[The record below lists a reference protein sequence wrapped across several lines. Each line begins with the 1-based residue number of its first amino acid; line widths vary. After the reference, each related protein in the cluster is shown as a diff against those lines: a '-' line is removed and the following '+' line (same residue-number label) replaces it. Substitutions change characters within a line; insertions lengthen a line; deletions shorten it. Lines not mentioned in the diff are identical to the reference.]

1 MPGSV
6 ANAAPTTVLPRSLCS
21 AYARAQEFPLLSN
34 QYSDGAFQGTVQATV
49 SRKRWIVSKRLPP
62 DVLQELRAFYEAR
75 KGRTEP
81 FYFYD
86 PYETS
91 PKFSHDS
98 TGVATAGRYTVRFD
112 SDWDQ
117 STGTSRSD
125 LAVSLIELA

>member
-91 PKFSHDS
+91 PKFSPDS
-98 TGVATAGRYTVRFD
+98 PGVATAGRYTVRFD